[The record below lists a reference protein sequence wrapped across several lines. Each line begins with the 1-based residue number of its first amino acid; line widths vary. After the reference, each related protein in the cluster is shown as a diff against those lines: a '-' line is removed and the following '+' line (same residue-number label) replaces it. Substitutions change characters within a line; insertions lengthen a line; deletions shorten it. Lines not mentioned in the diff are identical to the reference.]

1 MDTNNEGIVYVL
13 KNPAFPNLV
22 KIGITT
28 RDQVSV
34 RMSELYTTGVPL
46 PFKCVFAGK
55 VDDPKKVESAL
66 HHAFTNTR
74 VNPSREFFDID
85 ESQAIAILKLLTNE
99 EVTPIVSDEL
109 EKVDEVS
116 KNASKEY
123 TRSKRPQQNFVEMGI
138 EIGEIISTAD
148 GLITCKIA
156 EEKKVEYEN
165 EVMSLTRLTRKLKD
179 LDYDI
184 QPGPHWF
191 YKGRSL
197 KEIYDETYEFN
208 N

>member
-1 MDTNNEGIVYVL
+1 MDSNNEGIVYVL

-28 RDQVSV
+28 RDQVSI
-34 RMSELYTTGVPL
+34 RMAELYTTGVPL

-85 ESQAIAILKLLTNE
+85 ESQAIAILRLLISE

-123 TRSKRPQQNFVEMGI
+123 AKSKRPKQNFVEMGI
-138 EIGEIISTAD
+138 KLGEVISTAD

-156 EEKKVEYEN
+156 EEKKVEYEG
-165 EVMSLTRLTRKLKD
+165 EVMSLTRLTRKLKE

-197 KEIYDETYEFN
+197 KEIYDETYETL
-208 N
+208 

>member
-1 MDTNNEGIVYVL
+1 METNNEGIVYVL

-34 RMSELYTTGVPL
+34 RMAELYTTGVPL

-85 ESQAIAILKLLTNE
+85 ESQAIAILKLLINE

-123 TRSKRPQQNFVEMGI
+123 ARSKRPKQNFVEMGI
-138 EIGEIISTAD
+138 NIGEVISTAD
-148 GLITCKIA
+148 GLITCTIA
-156 EEKKVEYEN
+156 EEKKVEYEG
-165 EVMSLTRLTRKLKD
+165 EIMSLTRLTRKLKE

-191 YKGRSL
+191 FKGRSL
-197 KEIYDETYEFN
+197 KEIYDETYEN
-208 N
+208 L

>member
-1 MDTNNEGIVYVL
+1 MDSNNEGIVYVL

-28 RDQVSV
+28 RDQVSI

-85 ESQAIAILKLLTNE
+85 ESQAIAILRLLISE

-116 KNASKEY
+116 KNASKKY
-123 TRSKRPQQNFVEMGI
+123 TRSKRPPLNFVEMGI
-138 EIGEIISTAD
+138 KIGESISTAD
-148 GLITCKIA
+148 GLKSCKIV
-156 EEKKVEYEN
+156 EEKKVEYDN
-165 EVMSLTRLTRKLKD
+165 EIMSLTRLTRKLKD
-179 LDYDI
+179 LDYDF

-191 YKGRSL
+191 YKGKSL
-197 KEIYDETYEFN
+197 KEIYDETYES
-208 N
+208 

>member
-1 MDTNNEGIVYVL
+1 METNNEGIVYVL
-13 KNPAFPNLV
+13 KNPAFTNLV

-34 RMSELYTTGVPL
+34 RMAELYTTGVPL

-55 VDDPKKVESAL
+55 VDDPKKIETAL

-85 ESQAIAILKLLTNE
+85 ESQAIAILKLLVNE

-116 KNASKEY
+116 KNASKKY
-123 TRSKRPQQNFVEMGI
+123 SRSKRPPQNFVEMGI
-138 EIGEIISTAD
+138 NIGEYISTAD
-148 GLITCKIA
+148 GLISCKIA
-156 EEKKVEYEN
+156 EEKKVEYEG
-165 EVMSLTRLTRKLKD
+165 EILSLTRLTRKIKK
-179 LDYDI
+179 LDHDI
-184 QPGPHWF
+184 QPAPHWF

-197 KEIYDETYEFN
+197 KEIYDETYEAL
-208 N
+208 

>member
-1 MDTNNEGIVYVL
+1 MKDGIVYVL
-13 KNPAFPNLV
+13 TNPAFPNLV

-34 RMSELYTTGVPL
+34 RMAELYTTGVPL

-85 ESQAIAILKLLTNE
+85 ESQAIAILKLLVNE
-99 EVTPIVSDEL
+99 EVTPIVTYEL

-116 KNASKEY
+116 KNASKKY
-123 TRSKRPQQNFVEMGI
+123 SRSKRPPQNFVEMGI
-138 EIGEIISTAD
+138 NIGEVIKI
-148 GLITCKIA
+148 CK
-156 EEKKVEYEN
+156 
-165 EVMSLTRLTRKLKD
+165 L
-179 LDYDI
+179 
-184 QPGPHWF
+184 F
-191 YKGRSL
+191 
-197 KEIYDETYEFN
+197 
-208 N
+208 

>member
-1 MDTNNEGIVYVL
+1 MDSNNEGIVYVL
-13 KNPAFPNLV
+13 KNPAFPDLV

-28 RDQVSV
+28 RDQVSI
-34 RMSELYTTGVPL
+34 RMAELYTTGVPL

-85 ESQAIAILKLLTNE
+85 ESQAIAILRLLISE

-123 TRSKRPQQNFVEMGI
+123 AKSKRPKQNFVEMGI
-138 EIGEIISTAD
+138 KLGEVISTAD
-148 GLITCKIA
+148 G
-156 EEKKVEYEN
+156 
-165 EVMSLTRLTRKLKD
+165 SLRLLRPDSTFPVWTTRAADSPTS
-179 LDYDI
+179 
-184 QPGPHWF
+184 F
-191 YKGRSL
+191 C
-197 KEIYDETYEFN
+197 
-208 N
+208 

>member
-1 MDTNNEGIVYVL
+1 MDSNNEGIVYVL

-34 RMSELYTTGVPL
+34 RMAELYTTGVPL

-55 VDDPKKVESAL
+55 VDDPKKIETAL

-85 ESQAIAILKLLTNE
+85 ESQAIAILKLLVNE

-116 KNASKEY
+116 KNASKKY
-123 TRSKRPQQNFVEMGI
+123 SRSKRPPQNFVEMGI
-138 EIGEIISTAD
+138 NIGEYISTAD
-148 GLITCKIA
+148 GLISCKIA
-156 EEKKVEYEN
+156 EEKKVEYEG
-165 EVMSLTRLTRKLKD
+165 EILSLTRLTRKIKK
-179 LDYDI
+179 LDHDI
-184 QPGPHWF
+184 QPAPHWF

-197 KEIYDETYEFN
+197 KEIYDETYEAL
-208 N
+208 